1 MTDVSVSSE
10 QGTFYIHDDPVVHA
24 DRGNRFTEAIHHH
37 TMRIDATVAYRRY
50 EGSGA
55 SRYVGADG
63 SMACYRLKQAT
74 MSDDEIR
81 IIYEI

>member
-1 MTDVSVSSE
+1 MMIRLFKQTVETGLPKPYTTIPCVS
-10 QGTFYIHDDPVVHA
+10 
-24 DRGNRFTEAIHHH
+24 
-37 TMRIDATVAYRRY
+37 TVAYRRY